1 MVAVEGKGS
10 VDSRAILE
18 VVSTGL
24 GDAVGTGVEEKEEGM
39 MTPIFLACAAAMVV
53 HSKEMEHCKRPF

>member
-24 GDAVGTGVEEKEEGM
+24 GDAVGTGVEEEEEGM
-39 MTPIFLACAAAMVV
+39 MTPRFLACAAAMVV
-53 HSKEMEHCKRPF
+53 HSEEIEHGKRPF